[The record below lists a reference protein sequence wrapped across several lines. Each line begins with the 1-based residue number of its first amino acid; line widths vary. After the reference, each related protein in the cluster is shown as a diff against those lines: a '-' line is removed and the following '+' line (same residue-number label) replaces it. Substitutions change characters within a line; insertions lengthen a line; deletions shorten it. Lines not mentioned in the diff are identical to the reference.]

1 MAKADHK
8 ARDRAAFMGPRLRR
22 LRREMGLTQ
31 AVMADDLGV
40 SPSYIALMERNQ
52 RPMTAELLLNLAK
65 VYQLDVAT
73 LASDRSDEFSARLS
87 GVARDPMFADLELSP
102 MDVEDVSRSYPA
114 MAEALIRLYTAYHDG
129 QLALADKAGP
139 GGDGKSAAPDPV
151 AEARRF
157 LSARRNSFPALDDQA
172 ERIANMIG
180 GAEGFAAYF
189 KDRHK
194 LGVRRLPPDVMAGS
208 VRRLDR
214 HRGEVVLDETL
225 DRASQNFQLALQAA
239 YLDMREAID
248 AALADGG
255 FTSENSE
262 RLARRALANYAAGA
276 LMMPYRAFVKAAEAR
291 KYDVEALSRQ
301 FGASFEQV
309 AHRLTTLQK
318 PGQEGVPF
326 FFIRVDAAGN
336 VSKRLDGAGFPFAR
350 HGGSC
355 PLWSLHSAF
364 KHPREIITEW
374 VELPDGEKFF
384 SIART
389 VTAGG
394 GAYGAPRIERAIA
407 LGCAAK
413 HAHRL
418 IYAQGRD
425 LKTEK
430 PAPIGVTCR
439 LCHRIECTA
448 RAEPPIGRQVLPDD
462 YRRTIAP
469 FGFSDR

>member
-1 MAKADHK
+1 MAK
-8 ARDRAAFMGPRLRR
+8 DRAAYMGPRLRR

-31 AVMADDLGV
+31 AVMAEDLGV
-40 SPSYIALMERNQ
+40 SASYIALMERNQ
-52 RPMTAELLLNLAK
+52 RPLTADMLLKLAQA
-65 VYQLDVAT
+65 YRLDI
-73 LASDRSDEFSARLS
+73 ASLSGERSEEFSARLNA
-87 GVARDPMFADLELSP
+87 VTRDPIFADLEMSS
-102 MDVEDVSRSYPA
+102 MDVEDVSRSYPSV
-114 MAEALIRLYTAYHDG
+114 AEAIIRLYTAYKDG
-129 QLALADKAGP
+129 QLALADRR
-139 GGDGKSAAPDPV
+139 DETVEAPDPV

-157 LSARRNSFPALDDQA
+157 LSARRNCFPVIDDHG
-172 ERIANMIG
+172 ERIAAEIG
-180 GAEGFAAYF
+180 SDSNFTAYF

-194 LGVRRLPPDVMAGS
+194 LGVRRLPAQVMAGS

-214 HRGEVVLDETL
+214 HRSEIVLDDTL
-225 DRASQNFQLALQAA
+225 DRASQNFQLALQIA
-239 YLDMREAID
+239 YLDMRETID
-248 AALADGG
+248 ATLADGG

-262 RLARRALANYAAGA
+262 KLTRRALANYAAGA
-276 LMMPYRAFVKAAEAR
+276 IMMPYRSFVKAAEAR

-301 FGASFEQV
+301 FGASFEQI

-355 PLWSLHSAF
+355 PLWSLHQAF
-364 KHPREIITEW
+364 KHPREILTEW
-374 VELPDGEKFF
+374 IELPDGEKFF
-384 SIART
+384 SIVRT

-407 LGCAAK
+407 LGCSASHAQRLVYAK
-413 HAHRL
+413 DRNLDA
-418 IYAQGRD
+418 
-425 LKTEK
+425 EK
-430 PAPIGVTCR
+430 PTPIGVGCR

-462 YRRTIAP
+462 YRRTVAP

>member
-1 MAKADHK
+1 MAKDK
-8 ARDRAAFMGPRLRR
+8 DRAAFMGPRLRR

-31 AVMADDLGV
+31 AVMAEDLGV

-52 RPMTAELLLNLAK
+52 RPMTAEMLLKLAQA
-65 VYQLDVAT
+65 YRLDVAS
-73 LASDRSDEFSARLS
+73 LAGERGEEFAARLS
-87 GVARDPMFADLELSP
+87 GALRDPLFADLELSP
-102 MDVEDVSRSYPA
+102 MDVEDVSRSYPG
-114 MAEALIRLYTAYHDG
+114 MAEAIIRLYTAYRDG
-129 QLALADKAGP
+129 QLALADH
-139 GGDGKSAAPDPV
+139 GGDAKDAPDPV

-157 LSARRNSFPALDDQA
+157 LSARRNSFPALDDHA
-172 ERIANMIG
+172 ERIAAEVG
-180 GAEGFAAYF
+180 GADNFPAYF
-189 KDRHK
+189 KEKHK
-194 LGVRRLPPDVMAGS
+194 LGVRRLPPDVMMGA

-214 HRGEVVLDETL
+214 HRGEIVLDETL
-225 DRASQNFQLALQAA
+225 DAASRTFQLALQIA
-239 YLDMREAID
+239 YLDMRETID

-255 FTSENSE
+255 FTSENSG

-276 LMMPYRAFVKAAEAR
+276 LMMPYRAFVKAAEQR

-318 PGQEGVPF
+318 PGQEGAPF

-355 PLWSLHSAF
+355 PLWSLHQAF
-364 KHPREIITEW
+364 TRPRELLTEW

-384 SIART
+384 TIVRT

-394 GAYGAPRIERAIA
+394 GAWGAPRIERAVA

-418 IYAQGRD
+418 VYTQGVDAR
-425 LKTEK
+425 TVK
-430 PAPIGVTCR
+430 PTPIGVACK
-439 LCHRIECTA
+439 LCHRIDCAA

>member
-1 MAKADHK
+1 
-8 ARDRAAFMGPRLRR
+8 
-22 LRREMGLTQ
+22 
-31 AVMADDLGV
+31 
-40 SPSYIALMERNQ
+40 
-52 RPMTAELLLNLAK
+52 
-65 VYQLDVAT
+65 
-73 LASDRSDEFSARLS
+73 
-87 GVARDPMFADLELSP
+87 
-102 MDVEDVSRSYPA
+102 
-114 MAEALIRLYTAYHDG
+114 MAEAILRLYTAYRDG
-129 QLALADKAGP
+129 QLALADH
-139 GGDGKSAAPDPV
+139 GDDGADAPDPV

-157 LSARRNSFPALDDQA
+157 LSARRNCFPEIDDQA
-172 ERIANMIG
+172 ERIASKIG
-180 GAEGFAAYF
+180 GTENFAAYF
-189 KDRHK
+189 KDEHK
-194 LGVRRLPPDVMAGS
+194 LGVRRLPADIMMGA

-225 DRASQNFQLALQAA
+225 DRASQNFQLALQIA

-248 AALADGG
+248 GVLAEGG

-262 RLARRALANYAAGA
+262 KLGRRALANYAAGA
-276 LMMPYRAFVKAAEAR
+276 LMMPYRAFVKAAEAK

-355 PLWSLHSAF
+355 PLWSLHQAF
-364 KHPREIITEW
+364 RTPRELIIEW

-418 IYAQGRD
+418 IYTQTGDRAEENP
-425 LKTEK
+425 T
-430 PAPIGVTCR
+430 PIGVACR
-439 LCHRIECTA
+439 FCHRIECTA

-462 YRRTIAP
+462 YRRTNAP
-469 FGFSDR
+469 FSFSDR